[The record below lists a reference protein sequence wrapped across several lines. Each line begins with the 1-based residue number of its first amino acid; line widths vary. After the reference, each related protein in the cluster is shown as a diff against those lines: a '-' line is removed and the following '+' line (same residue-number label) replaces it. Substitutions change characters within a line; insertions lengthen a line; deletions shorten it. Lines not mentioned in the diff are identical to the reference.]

1 MCIVSSVGGIPPSAF
16 RVGLKRVRLRR
27 CSFVTCCSGYA
38 SLAPIIQMLLK
49 PTVCVPLMRRRTRVS
64 TVEPEISSPAP
75 SQLAAGTYTLASQ
88 CSCRI
93 AD

>member
-1 MCIVSSVGGIPPSAF
+1 MMCIVSSVGGIPPSAF

-49 PTVCVPLMRRRTRVS
+49 PTVCVH
-64 TVEPEISSPAP
+64 
-75 SQLAAGTYTLASQ
+75 
-88 CSCRI
+88 
-93 AD
+93 